1 MTDNC
6 GPFDFLAFDELAV
19 DIKNFLEKNKPILI
33 DVEAKKDEASGI
45 RLSGLDVQD
54 LEEVSMNTSE
64 ILTYD
69 VKDLN
74 SLENLKIFLNDIPD
88 GNSRI
93 KLFLNINK
101 KKCEIN
107 IPKGYALDA
116 DHKEQL
122 KQIDGLQCTPI

>member
-1 MTDNC
+1 M
-6 GPFDFLAFDELAV
+6 
-19 DIKNFLEKNKPILI
+19 KNFLERNKPILV
-33 DVEAKKDEASGI
+33 DVEAKKDEASGL
-45 RLSGLDVQD
+45 RLTGLDVQD

-74 SLENLKIFLNDIPD
+74 SLQNLKAFLNNIPD

-93 KLFLNINK
+93 KLFLNINQ

-107 IPKGYALDA
+107 IPKGYALDTN
-116 DHKEQL
+116 HKEQL
-122 KQIDGLQCTPI
+122 KQIEGIQCTLI